1 MTPIT
6 QSIISLTVT
15 VDFETGLTTLTDGEG
30 YSTEAVGTELPA
42 IAQVL
47 EQTAH
52 DITLS
57 LTAPPGTFPQDP
69 PPVTPEPEPQEQ
81 DGSGD
86 YGPGTFT
93 PDLPDGGDDL
103 PLDIPLEDLSD
114 DELPGLWEQA
124 DMTGGRTDYYPD
136 PTPEA
141 EPEPEP
147 PIIVS
152 VYPPEGEGEGEGEGE
167 AEYPPDPDLDPDPA
181 SDDEGYPMPPEA
193 PQMAPDEVERVI
205 GELARSREDDVI
217 KAAAASMLNSLSLF
231 GFTDDDNRRVL
242 DIVRS
247 LSDGRP
253 LTQLT
258 NDPGEWRQMPN
269 GVWRSVRSR
278 GAFSGDGGRTY
289 LFADTPEQAYAK
301 MVDPRG
307 STRVHTRTVT
317 PEPFSPD
324 ATPVPNSGNTVG
336 MGSGGASFRT
346 TPQQAQA

>member
-69 PPVTPEPEPQEQ
+69 GPTPTPDPEPQEQ

-86 YGPGTFT
+86 YDPGT
-93 PDLPDGGDDL
+93 PVPDL
-103 PLDIPLEDLSD
+103 PLDIPLEDLAD

-124 DMTGGRTDYYPD
+124 DMIGGRTDYYQEP
-136 PTPEA
+136 

-147 PIIVS
+147 PIVIS
-152 VYPPEGEGEGEGEGE
+152 TYPPETE

-193 PQMAPDEVERVI
+193 PQMDPDEVKRVI
-205 GELARSREDDVI
+205 GELSRSKEDDVI
-217 KAAAASMLNSLSLF
+217 KAAAASMLSALALF

-258 NDPGEWRQMPN
+258 NDPDEWRQMPN

-278 GAFSGDGGRTY
+278 GAYSGDGGRTY

-317 PEPFSPD
+317 PAPFAPD

-336 MGSGGASFRT
+336 AGGNVGASFRT
-346 TPQQAQA
+346 QPQTQQAQA